1 MEPMNPSLPLSPRRL
16 RRRLRGFTLTE
27 ILIGIVIVGLL
38 ASLATVGYR
47 KYMDGARMSEAL
59 ATIQAIRV
67 SEETV
72 RRETGRY
79 LNASASNTYYP
90 MNTNFGKVRVP
101 WDAPGHSDYNNWR
114 ILEVAVDGPMRF
126 GYKVNAGRPG
136 VPIAT
141 PIQLSP
147 VPQLPTPPTD
157 EWYIVQA
164 KGDPNEDGKPTHLL
178 AASFS
183 SELVISEDQP

>member
-1 MEPMNPSLPLSPRRL
+1 MVPMNPSLPLSPRRP
-16 RRRLRGFTLTE
+16 RRGARGFTLTE
-27 ILIGIVIVGLL
+27 ILIGIVIVGVL

-79 LNASASNTYYP
+79 LNASVSNTYYP
-90 MNTNFGKVRVP
+90 MNANFGNGRVP
-101 WDAPGHSDYNNWR
+101 WDSPAHSDYNNWR

-136 VPIAT
+136 APITT

-147 VPQLPTPPTD
+147 APQLPAPPTD
-157 EWYIVQA
+157 EWYLIQA

-183 SELVISEDQP
+183 TELLISEDQP

>member
-1 MEPMNPSLPLSPRRL
+1 MTTPSIHPRHSWRST
-16 RRRLRGFTLTE
+16 RGFTLTE

-79 LNASASNTYYP
+79 LDASVSNTYYP

-101 WDAPGHSDYNNWR
+101 WDWPAHPDYNNWR

-126 GYKVNAGRPG
+126 GYKVNAGRAG
-136 VPIAT
+136 TPITT
-141 PIQLSP
+141 PIQFSP
-147 VPQLPTPPTD
+147 VPQLPAPPTD
-157 EWYIVQA
+157 EWYLIQA

-178 AASFS
+178 TASFS
-183 SELVISEDQP
+183 SELLISEDQL